1 MNNKDIAR
9 QVVQASSYGKT
20 NSAYAGQ
27 NMGLTLDQ
35 VKQMVDNARKVIG
48 TSFTTT
54 VGTVTPNIQLPAT
67 AKLIKGFVFSGA
79 PLVTDT
85 FDLLVNE
92 EKIVSTGSVNS
103 FQSQT
108 GKPQLG
114 YFELSRPVA
123 SSTAVQLNY
132 TSTAAGNTVI
142 FQVVYI

>member
-35 VKQMVDNARKVIG
+35 VKQMVDNARKVVG
-48 TSFTTT
+48 VTFTSTA
-54 VGTVTPNIQLPAT
+54 GTVTPNVQLPAT
-67 AKLIKGFVFSGA
+67 AKLIKGFVFSGS

-85 FDLLVNE
+85 FDLLINE

-114 YFELSRPVA
+114 YYELSRPVA

-132 TSTAAGNTVI
+132 TSANAGNFIV